1 MTLAV
6 DLNSDSGE
14 AYGSWS
20 MGDDETMMGIV
31 SSANIA
37 CGYHAGDPSVMRATC
52 AAAVAQGVAIGAHV
66 AYPDLAGFGRRFMD
80 MTATELTDAVIYQIG
95 ALQAVAATT
104 GGQVTY
110 CKPHG
115 GLYNAIVH
123 HEAQAQA
130 VATALA
136 ELNRASGTNLSVL
149 CLPNSEIE
157 RRAKD
162 AGVEVFY
169 EAFADRG
176 YTPQGTLVSRRE
188 AGAVIHDPAQ
198 VAERVLRMVV
208 DREVIAVDGSRVALE
223 ADSICVHG
231 DTPGAVALAGAVR
244 SKLEDTGVQVRA
256 FSRGL

>member
-14 AYGSWS
+14 AFGSWT

-66 AYPDLAGFGRRFMD
+66 AYPDLAGFGRRFID
-80 MTATELTDAVIYQIG
+80 MTATELTDAVVYQIG
-95 ALQAVAATT
+95 ALQAVAGIT

-136 ELNRASGTNLSVL
+136 ELNRASCTNLSVL

-157 RRAKD
+157 RRAKG

-208 DREVIAVDGSRVALE
+208 DREVIAVDGSRVSLN
-223 ADSICVHG
+223 ADSVCVHG

-244 SKLEDTGVQVRA
+244 SKLEDAGVQVRA